1 MERRSY
7 SIYLKPEEA
16 AAVAR
21 LKDRYMRSSTT
32 DLIRFLIKAVDTGF
46 FVQNIVDNQKQSR
59 GRRAA
64 ANQ

>member
-1 MERRSY
+1 MDRRSY

-16 AAVAR
+16 AAVDR
-21 LKDRYMRSSTT
+21 LKERYMRSSTT

-46 FVQNIVDNQKQSR
+46 FVQNLVDTPKTLR
-59 GRRAA
+59 GRRAV